1 MQSMAASYRCVSA
14 ECHHRLSELRRA
26 NHTATSRP
34 YRAALILH
42 GLSASRSQVGYQT
55 VFDTESFATLRAN
68 WIESNPEYAFDVYL
82 HSWSSDAEA
91 EVVRVA
97 GAKRHLFE
105 PAKAAHEFPDSLA
118 ALDVEALQASKPLTR
133 RPGPDKRPVSP
144 AQALHGLY
152 SRFHS
157 LSRAVALVGAE
168 LDSYDAV
175 LLSRFDLVVRT
186 PLRLPS
192 LELRGNAI
200 YSPQFSL
207 QPQLSTRAIHCND
220 PKPGACG
227 AVLDGVWLPLET
239 FDPSL
244 FRQGVMD
251 YFFVATPEAA
261 RRMATLI
268 DALPSYLSVGSP
280 YMTDWRWPVR
290 LTGHGLCAYH
300 FVQAELQ
307 PRLLPLQEGDDFALV
322 RQARCVVATEGPR
335 KGQCLLGQQQSVEP
349 T

>member
-1 MQSMAASYRCVSA
+1 MHALMQIMAATYRCVSA
-14 ECHHRLSELRRA
+14 ECHRRLSELQRA
-26 NHTATSRP
+26 NHTAPSRS

-42 GLSASRSQVGYQT
+42 GLSASRSQVGYVTQ
-55 VFDTESFATLRAN
+55 FDDESFATLRAN

-82 HSWSSDAEA
+82 HSWSSDVEA

-97 GAKRHLFE
+97 GARRHLFE
-105 PAKAAHEFPDSLA
+105 PSKAAHDFPDSLS
-118 ALDVEALQASKPLTR
+118 ALDVEALQASKRPLTR
-133 RPGPDKRPVSP
+133 RPGPDSKPVSP
-144 AQALHGLY
+144 SKALHGLY

-157 LSRAVALVGAE
+157 LSRSVALVGAD

-175 LLSRFDLVVRT
+175 LLSRFDLVART
-186 PLRLPS
+186 PLRLSS
-192 LELRGNAI
+192 LALSGNAI
-200 YSPQFSL
+200 HAPQFSM
-207 QPQLSTRAIHCND
+207 QQHLSKRALNCKD
-220 PKPGACG
+220 PSSGACG
-227 AVLDGVWLPLET
+227 AMLDGVWLPLET

-280 YMTDWRWPVR
+280 YMTDWRWPVS

-300 FVQAELQ
+300 MVQAGLQ

-322 RQARCVVATEGPR
+322 RQERCVVATEGPH
-335 KGQCLLGQQQSVEP
+335 KGKCLLGK
-349 T
+349 